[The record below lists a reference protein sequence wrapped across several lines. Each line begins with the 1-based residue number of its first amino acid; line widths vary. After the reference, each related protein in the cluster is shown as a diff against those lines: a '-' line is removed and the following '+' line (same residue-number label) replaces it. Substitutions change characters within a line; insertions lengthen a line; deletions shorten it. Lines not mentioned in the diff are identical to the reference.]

1 MDSNR
6 IIILRQKRFAT
17 KKSSTYKKYIV
28 LIICLLFICCSEHD
42 VESVS
47 TDPSQGQGSFAQYD
61 STYNASHNL
70 YVVDDDTTAY
80 SPQKYHAPLSTEE
93 KAIGSALNEY
103 AVKMLADYSRTND
116 NTILSPVSATM
127 LYSLMA
133 NFTDDKKSG
142 NAFKESM
149 GIGLAKNED
158 INSFFRKYINK
169 KSESAKKNSENKGI
183 SFASNLWMD
192 KKSAVY
198 NSFLS
203 TSKFYGFGV
212 KGMDIQNNSS
222 IDEINQVVNGHMGTS
237 DVFIKQSVLQS
248 AKPLVTSSMSFKGE
262 WDEKFRLDSAQTNI
276 FNNANGTKMVCKQL
290 CATRKGKYANFGD
303 FEMIEIPY
311 KGNEYSM
318 YIVLPHSEDSL
329 EKSLVALNNKGI
341 INCMDFVSD
350 TNRTFHGEYLIQRD
364 TTTAYGTF
372 NVVDTLIT
380 DTLIDIRIP
389 KFKLQAST
397 GLNPQNSGTNS
408 ATKIMYQT
416 NLPKVSPN
424 GYKLSNVFQVCNFE
438 VSEES
443 TSASSGGTIIVIT
456 GGTSHN
462 YSIIPSHDAAT
473 APKGRKIKDT
483 VVVPF
488 HIMSPF
494 AVFIRENE
502 IGTILFAC
510 SIKTINN

>member
-1 MDSNR
+1 
-6 IIILRQKRFAT
+6 
-17 KKSSTYKKYIV
+17 
-28 LIICLLFICCSEHD
+28 
-42 VESVS
+42 
-47 TDPSQGQGSFAQYD
+47 
-61 STYNASHNL
+61 
-70 YVVDDDTTAY
+70 
-80 SPQKYHAPLSTEE
+80 
-93 KAIGSALNEY
+93 
-103 AVKMLADYSRTND
+103 
-116 NTILSPVSATM
+116 
-127 LYSLMA
+127 
-133 NFTDDKKSG
+133 
-142 NAFKESM
+142 
-149 GIGLAKNED
+149 
-158 INSFFRKYINK
+158 
-169 KSESAKKNSENKGI
+169 
-183 SFASNLWMD
+183 
-192 KKSAVY
+192 
-198 NSFLS
+198 
-203 TSKFYGFGV
+203 
-212 KGMDIQNNSS
+212 
-222 IDEINQVVNGHMGTS
+222 
-237 DVFIKQSVLQS
+237 
-248 AKPLVTSSMSFKGE
+248 
-262 WDEKFRLDSAQTNI
+262 
-276 FNNANGTKMVCKQL
+276 
-290 CATRKGKYANFGD
+290 
-303 FEMIEIPY
+303 
-311 KGNEYSM
+311 
-318 YIVLPHSEDSL
+318 
-329 EKSLVALNNKGI
+329 
-341 INCMDFVSD
+341 MDFVSD

-502 IGTILFAC
+502 IGTIPFAC